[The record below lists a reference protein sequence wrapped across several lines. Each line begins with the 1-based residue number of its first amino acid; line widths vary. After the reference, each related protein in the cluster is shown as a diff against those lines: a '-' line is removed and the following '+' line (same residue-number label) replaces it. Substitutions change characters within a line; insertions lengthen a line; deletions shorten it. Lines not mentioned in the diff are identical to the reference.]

1 LPAPT
6 PASVAPKKLDM
17 PRPGALAYLAFG
29 WLGPKLDHAD
39 TPAVDLLVSI
49 LGQSRSSRLPQSL
62 RERLGLVNSVRS
74 DYAALEAAGA
84 VTVTAQLE
92 PSNLAR
98 AEAEVMREVQRV
110 REQGVT
116 EAELRRAITL
126 AEAEHAFQ
134 SETAEGRARLYG
146 RAETVWRL
154 AEELAYIDRVRT
166 VTAEQIRLV
175 ARRYLD
181 PERYGRVAF
190 IPPAR

>member
-1 LPAPT
+1 
-6 PASVAPKKLDM
+6 
-17 PRPGALAYLAFG
+17 
-29 WLGPKLDHAD
+29 
-39 TPAVDLLVSI
+39 
-49 LGQSRSSRLPQSL
+49 
-62 RERLGLVNSVRS
+62 
-74 DYAALEAAGA
+74 LEAAGA
-84 VTVTAQLE
+84 ITVTAQLE
-92 PSNLAR
+92 PANLAG

-116 EAELRRAITL
+116 EAELQRAITL

-166 VTAEQIRLV
+166 VTAEQVRLV

-181 PERYGRVAF
+181 PERYGRIAF
-190 IPPAR
+190 VPPR